1 VRKTSFSGTWLGA
14 GGEDGLGIAE
24 LKASTTIIIPVR
36 VFGSPLL
43 VTPSFGSS
51 LLDRPANMDISSELY
66 RASGSM
72 MWMKQHSDRLNFMI
86 GVTPGVASDFEAT
99 KNAFRIFGF
108 GAAKYQWTPTTELM
122 LGVAYLD
129 RDDIPILPM
138 VGLVWTPNEDTRL
151 ELALPRPRLAR
162 RLCWNGAW
170 AGPEDWV
177 YLAGELGGGTYAV
190 RRSAG
195 FDDEMTL
202 RDFRLILGIE
212 RKSKQGFS
220 GRAEIGYVFGRKIE
234 FKRDATDFQFP
245 DTVLL
250 RAGVAF

>member
-1 VRKTSFSGTWLGA
+1 VRKTSFSGTWLA
-14 GGEDGLGIAE
+14 GSGEDDLGIGE
-24 LKASTTIIIPVR
+24 LKASTTIIVPVR

-43 VTPSFGSS
+43 VTPSFTSS
-51 LLDRPANMDISSELY
+51 LLDRPASMDIPSELY

-72 MWMKQHSDRLNFMI
+72 MWMNRHSDRMNFMI

-99 KNAFRIFGF
+99 NNAFRIFGF
-108 GAAKYQWTPTTELM
+108 GVAKYQWTPTTQWM
-122 LGVAYLD
+122 LGAAYLD

-138 VGLVWTPNEDTRL
+138 AGFVWTPNEDTRL
-151 ELALPRPRLAR
+151 ELALPRPSLAR
-162 RLCWNGAW
+162 RLYWNQAW

-190 RRSAG
+190 RHSTG

-202 RDFRLILGIE
+202 RDYRFILGIE
-212 RKSKQGFS
+212 RRSKQGLS

-234 FKRDATDFQFP
+234 FERDATEFQP
-245 DTVLL
+245 RDTILL
-250 RAGVAF
+250 RVGVAF